1 LFRHG
6 VRRLT
11 TLVVPVVLIAGCSM
25 GSTARSVATT
35 TSRPTPTTP
44 GPTTTTTLPSIRYQV
59 RRGDSLIQIANRFH
73 EPLVAIMRRNRIA
86 NQDHLAEG
94 QTLVITPFAGLAL
107 VVTPPQGRPGRAFHL
122 ALRGATPAETIT
134 FQIDS
139 PAGTYT
145 GGPHTAAANGT
156 VTATYQPAPGDP
168 IGVYHVTAKGTLGT
182 TIQATFR
189 LVAPAVRT

>member
-1 LFRHG
+1 M
-6 VRRLT
+6 RRLT
-11 TLVVPVVLIAGCSM
+11 SVVLPVVLVAGCSM
-25 GSTARSVATT
+25 GSTGRPVATT
-35 TSRPTPTTP
+35 TSGATLTPTTPRPTPTT
-44 GPTTTTTLPSIRYQV
+44 LPSITYQV

-86 NQDHLAEG
+86 DRDHLAEG
-94 QTLVITPFAGLAL
+94 QTLVITPFAGLTL

-134 FQIDS
+134 FKIDS

-156 VTATYQPAPGDP
+156 VTATYQPASNDP
-168 IGVYHVTAKGTLGT
+168 IGVYHVTATGTLGT

-189 LVAPAVRT
+189 LVAPAAKPT